1 MEFAKVQQVLVQVA
15 QRTEGEI
22 GKFKWY
28 YQNFTQDLCLEGNY
42 IFSKSKRGVF
52 LKKNHENSKKFIVFI
67 VYFNQFAVTI
77 GITIGIGKED
87 LQWANI
93 CIHLYSPLIVFS
105 VKTIAEGQEFV
116 TIQLFKTLYLP
127 SKQKNVVS
135 YFQNLP
141 IFQTIEGSIRSHVS
155 H

>member
-1 MEFAKVQQVLVQVA
+1 M
-15 QRTEGEI
+15 
-22 GKFKWY
+22 
-28 YQNFTQDLCLEGNY
+28 
-42 IFSKSKRGVF
+42 
-52 LKKNHENSKKFIVFI
+52 
-67 VYFNQFAVTI
+67 YFNQFAVTI

-141 IFQTIEGSIRSHVS
+141 IFQTIEGSIRLHVS
-155 H
+155 R